1 MTTEVPVIPVTILS
15 GYLGAGKTTLLNSML
30 RCDHGLRLAVLVN
43 DFGSINIDA
52 ALIASH
58 DGETISLTNGCVCC
72 SMADNLAITLLEL
85 LSRDTPPDH
94 IVIEA
99 SGVADP
105 RRIASYGAAHPR
117 LRLDGLI
124 VVADAETIR
133 ERSVDKYVG
142 ELVMRQLLAADLIV
156 LSKMDLIDEPARV
169 CVREF
174 LRETVPHAR
183 FLEASH
189 GCVPWDLLL
198 GVGATRSQS
207 KVAIDSQH
215 NHTAPSE
222 GHHAPFSRASFE
234 SDRPFDRARL
244 RAAVEALPESVLRA
258 KGVLYVV
265 GEGTRSVALQKVG
278 GRWTLE
284 KGRPWDG
291 GSRRSQLVVIGTF
304 GGLDT
309 AKLAE
314 DFSSALADEPTV
326 ESD

>member
-1 MTTEVPVIPVTILS
+1 MGRASSSVKLRQLRPRRRSRRWSARARPRANANRRSRSREFRMTTEVPVIPVTILS

-99 SGVADP
+99 SGAADP

-133 ERSVDKYVG
+133 ERVNDKHVG
-142 ELVMRQLLAADLIV
+142 DLIVRQLAAADLLV
-156 LSKMDLIDEPARV
+156 VSKTDLVDDTQQNE
-169 CVREF
+169 VRKF
-174 LRETVPHAR
+174 LH
-183 FLEASH
+183 
-189 GCVPWDLLL
+189 
-198 GVGATRSQS
+198 
-207 KVAIDSQH
+207 
-215 NHTAPSE
+215 
-222 GHHAPFSRASFE
+222 
-234 SDRPFDRARL
+234 
-244 RAAVEALPESVLRA
+244 
-258 KGVLYVV
+258 
-265 GEGTRSVALQKVG
+265 
-278 GRWTLE
+278 
-284 KGRPWDG
+284 
-291 GSRRSQLVVIGTF
+291 QLVPDARIAQSVSG
-304 GGLDT
+304 
-309 AKLAE
+309 E
-314 DFSSALADEPTV
+314 
-326 ESD
+326 